1 MPGINLGNH
10 GLEAGTVEIR
20 STVSII
26 RKMLDV
32 VKAVFASVIFQI
44 LFSDSECCWIHLAVH
59 HLWKAF
65 CTVP

>member
-20 STVSII
+20 SAVSIV

-32 VKAVFASVIFQI
+32 VKAVLRA
-44 LFSDSECCWIHLAVH
+44 
-59 HLWKAF
+59 
-65 CTVP
+65 